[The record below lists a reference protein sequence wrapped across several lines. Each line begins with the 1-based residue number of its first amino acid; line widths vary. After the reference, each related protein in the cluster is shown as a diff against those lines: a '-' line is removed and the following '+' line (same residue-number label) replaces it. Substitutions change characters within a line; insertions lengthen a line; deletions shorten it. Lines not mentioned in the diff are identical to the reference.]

1 MKLNDYYK
9 SQMDHKET
17 REMFETIFDI
27 AKRSKY
33 KNALE
38 IGVAWGISTMAI
50 LQAGTGKLLSVD
62 KSLYQNTS
70 DQVHEYG
77 LQERW
82 TYLVRE
88 SSCLKKL
95 GGQYD
100 LICVDGDHSY
110 KYVIQDLENIIKFKP
125 KIIIIDDYNHKYNFE
140 DRDDQYGVYR
150 AVNEIVKK
158 YNFNLIV
165 HKKANGIAE
174 VLCEF

>member
-62 KSLYQNTS
+62 KSLYQNTI

-77 LQERW
+77 LQDRW

-88 SSCLKKL
+88 SSCLKEL

-100 LICVDGDHSY
+100 LICVDGDHRY
-110 KYVIQDLENIIKFKP
+110 EYVKADLDNSIKFKP
-125 KIIIIDDYNHKYNFE
+125 KVIIIDDYNHRYNFE
-140 DRDDQYGVYR
+140 EREDQYGVKM
-150 AVNEIVKK
+150 AVDEFVKEN
-158 YNFNLIV
+158 NFKLIV
-165 HKKANGIAE
+165 HKKANGIGE
-174 VLCEF
+174 VICEF